1 MPNLE
6 RWYNALTARPAYKK
20 IVLLPLT

>member
-6 RWYNALTARPAYKK
+6 RWYDALTARPAYKK
-20 IVLLPLT
+20 IVMLPMT